1 MTWDIKDVQQK
12 APGLALFPP
21 SAEPEPAS
29 PAMVPTLAVLHG
41 LDDWLDDG
49 DALEHL
55 SATEHEE
62 ARLAGLVP
70 ESQWAARRRLM
81 TRGIVEMA

>member
-1 MTWDIKDVQQK
+1 MSWDIRDS
-12 APGLALFPP
+12 ASSRPMDALISPA
-21 SAEPEPAS
+21 SPEPAS
-29 PAMVPTLAVLHG
+29 PAMVPTLALLHG

-49 DALEHL
+49 NALEHL
-55 SATEHEE
+55 SAAEQED

-81 TRGIVEMA
+81 CRGIVEME